1 MSMSSAKRIIE
12 LFAPEYVIVPTSESI
27 SLYNVDS
34 QKNIFAITVFI
45 ILNAMERLLIINVFH

>member
-1 MSMSSAKRIIE
+1 MSMSSTKRIIE

-34 QKNIFAITVFI
+34 QKNVFVITAFIITVFP
-45 ILNAMERLLIINVFH
+45 LIVVVLRTP